1 LILAARR
8 EESAAGWESGRVIA
22 SEPGGAVVR
31 KRGRVFVSDVPIDLL
46 AGRKFPE
53 IASAVRAASDKIV
66 LAWTALSRQA
76 LPTAEELTFADLRDN
91 LPGVL
96 EQIAQ
101 ALESDQTPQS
111 RFIGDMTAE
120 HGVQRF
126 DINFNLS
133 ELLQEYAILRPVV
146 FREVAAA
153 LGKPLSMDELNALNV
168 GLDISVRRA
177 VVAFVEHQSRQLQSA
192 SEAQSK
198 YLSFLSHD
206 LRGGLNGVFLMIE
219 VLKRELQGEERLKE
233 TVVDLDAMRRSL
245 MDTVGTMDRFLHA
258 ERFRKGKVPLKP
270 APLSI
275 RALVDEVIAHFAY
288 QAEDK
293 GLQLQSHVPGDF
305 TVVTDRELLT
315 LVLQNIVSNA
325 VKYTGKGSILI
336 GGQCGSDDGCILWVR
351 DEGPGIAPEKLD
363 ELFTAYSRGET
374 HGQPGVGL
382 GLNIAH
388 QAAQYLGAKLR
399 AESTVGKGSTF
410 YLELPRELKG
420 F

>member
-1 LILAARR
+1 M
-8 EESAAGWESGRVIA
+8 
-22 SEPGGAVVR
+22 SE
-31 KRGRVFVSDVPIDLL
+31 VPIQLL

-53 IASAVRAASDKIV
+53 LAGALRASSERIV
-66 LAWTALSRQA
+66 LAWEALSREA
-76 LPTAEELTFADLRDN
+76 LPTAEELTFAELRDN

-96 EQIAQ
+96 EQIAR

-146 FREVAAA
+146 FREVTNTLA
-153 LGKPLSMDELNALNV
+153 KPLTMDELNALNV

-177 VVAFVEHQSRQLQSA
+177 VVAFVGHQSLQLQYA

-219 VLKRELQGEERLKE
+219 VLKREMQGEARLKE
-233 TVVDLDAMRRSL
+233 TVADLDAMRRSL

-258 ERFRKGKVPLKP
+258 ERFRKGKVALKP
-270 APLSI
+270 APLSL
-275 RALVDEVIAHFAY
+275 RAIVDEVIAHFAY
-288 QAEDK
+288 QAQDK
-293 GLQLQSHVPGDF
+293 GLNLRADVPANANLI
-305 TVVTDRELLT
+305 TDRELLT
-315 LVLQNIVSNA
+315 LVLQNLVSNA
-325 VKYTGKGSILI
+325 VKYTAKGSVTI
-336 GGQCGSDDGCILWVR
+336 GGECATDDGCVLWVR
-351 DEGPGIAPEKLD
+351 DQGPGIAADKLG
-363 ELFTAYSRGET
+363 ELFTEFARGET

-382 GLNIAH
+382 GLSIAR
-388 QAAQYLGAKLR
+388 QAAEYLGAKLR
-399 AESTVGKGSTF
+399 AESTLGKGSTF
-410 YLELPRELKG
+410 YLELPREIKG
-420 F
+420 REPN